1 MIESRSHVG
10 VYHYFRGFSIEQVS
24 DFADAM
30 NVEICHTTHV
40 LYVVL
45 HGKGIV
51 EENSNILGDSGSTHG
66 HVTQLNARHI
76 NVVLNTRRTYQ
87 YSVSFVGV

>member
-1 MIESRSHVG
+1 M
-10 VYHYFRGFSIEQVS
+10 S

-30 NVEICHTTHV
+30 TVEICHTTHM

-51 EENSNILGDSGSTHG
+51 EENTNVLGYSGSGHG
-66 HVTQLNARHI
+66 HVTKLNARMLRMLF
-76 NVVLNTRRTYQ
+76 NNTRRTYQ
-87 YSVSFVGV
+87 YIASILSAFS

>member
-66 HVTQLNARHI
+66 HVTHLNARHI

-87 YSVSFVGV
+87 YSVSCVGV